1 MKNVWKLVRN
11 FIILAIP
18 LIVMCVYTFFC
29 PMYFMATEYSMWQ
42 EEKEYVKGGEDAD
55 VLILGDSRAKSGII
69 PELLMSQDKPSA
81 SQSSAAG
88 NSASQSSAEE
98 NNDNQSIE
106 NGNSDD
112 YTSIY
117 NAAIGGATPIEM
129 YYALETYLENHKAPE
144 KIILIF
150 APYHMCDIDNW
161 EQTLYYNYLSV
172 PQEMKVYC
180 EAVKLG
186 EEKIAYKWA
195 PCSML
200 SYKLRLPNK
209 FLSAQ
214 YNAGFFKRYDE
225 NMKKK
230 NAVIADKGYTV
241 FGTDNGNS
249 GLSYEVHHK
258 EFDYSELVVSYYKRL
273 LELMEKSDTKVYII
287 QSPVNTESFEKIT
300 PEFKKGYADMLNEL
314 TDGKDFYVETEL
326 FPYDNKYFGDNNHL
340 NRSGAE
346 VFTAAVR
353 EIVKDN

>member
-69 PELLMSQDKPSA
+69 PELLMSQDDPSA
-81 SQSSAAG
+81 SQSSA
-88 NSASQSSAEE
+88 SQSSA
-98 NNDNQSIE
+98 NQSSANQSSANQNSE

-112 YTSIY
+112 HPSIY

-129 YYALETYLENHKAPE
+129 YYAFETYLKNHRAPE
-144 KIILIF
+144 KVILIF

-186 EEKIAYKWA
+186 EEKVAYKWA

-214 YNAGFFKRYDE
+214 YNAGFFRRYDE
-225 NMKKK
+225 NIKKK
-230 NAVIADKGYTV
+230 NTVIADKGYTV

-273 LELMEKSDTKVYII
+273 LELMEKSGTKVYII

-300 PEFKKGYADMLNEL
+300 PEFKEGYADMLNEL
-314 TDGKDFYVETEL
+314 TEGKDFYVETEL

-346 VFTAAVR
+346 VFSSSLKWIL
-353 EIVKDN
+353 E